1 MKIYLSKYW
10 RQSSILSFCVIIFL
24 VVGLVAFCIWSNDKE
39 DYIMVL
45 CVAVYVLILGCIL
58 LGSKRFLTY
67 AIIEKNQIHSYS
79 FFSKELCVISN
90 EKPVYYAIFNTP
102 QGGKIA
108 KFIVISNELFEYRDT
123 YGVAKVRFIQHYDMA
138 KQVVLP
144 YNDQVIKLLNF
155 DDWHRIC

>member
-10 RQSSILSFCVIIFL
+10 RQSSILSFCVIIFS
-24 VVGLVAFCIWSNDKE
+24 VAGLIAFCIWSNDKE

-45 CVAVYVLILGCIL
+45 CVAVYVLMLGGIL

-67 AIIEKNQIHSYS
+67 AIIEENKIHSYS
-79 FFSKELCVISN
+79 FFSKELCVIST

-102 QGGKIA
+102 QGGRIA
-108 KFIVISNELFEYRDT
+108 KFIVIYNELFEYRDT
-123 YGVAKVRFIQHYDMA
+123 YGFAKVRFIQHYDMA

-144 YNDQVIKLLNF
+144 YNDQVIRLLDF

>member
-10 RQSSILSFCVIIFL
+10 RQSGIFNFCFMIFL
-24 VVGLVAFCIWSNDKE
+24 VAGLIAFCIWSNDKE

-45 CVAVYVLILGCIL
+45 CVSVYVLILGCML

-67 AIIEKNQIHSYS
+67 SIIEKNQIHSYS
-79 FFSKELCVISN
+79 FFSKELCVIST

-102 QGGKIA
+102 QGGRIA

-123 YGVAKVRFIQHYDMA
+123 YGFCNEAQGD
-138 KQVVLP
+138 KQ
-144 YNDQVIKLLNF
+144 Q
-155 DDWHRIC
+155 

>member
-10 RQSSILSFCVIIFL
+10 RQSSILSFCVIIFS
-24 VVGLVAFCIWSNDKE
+24 VAGLIAFCIWSNDKE

-45 CVAVYVLILGCIL
+45 CVAVYVLMLGGIL

-79 FFSKELCVISN
+79 FFSKKLCVIST
-90 EKPVYYAIFNTP
+90 EKPVYYAIFSTP
-102 QGGKIA
+102 QGGRIA

-123 YGVAKVRFIQHYDMA
+123 YGFAKVRFIQHYDMA

-144 YNDQVIKLLNF
+144 YNDQVIRLLDF
-155 DDWHRIC
+155 DDWQRIC

>member
-1 MKIYLSKYW
+1 
-10 RQSSILSFCVIIFL
+10 
-24 VVGLVAFCIWSNDKE
+24 
-39 DYIMVL
+39 MVL
-45 CVAVYVLILGCIL
+45 CVAMYVLMLGGIL

-67 AIIEKNQIHSYS
+67 VIIEKDQIHSYS
-79 FFSKELCVISN
+79 FFSKELCVISTK
-90 EKPVYYAIFNTP
+90 KPVYYAIFNTP

-123 YGVAKVRFIQHYDMA
+123 YGFAKIRFIQHYDMS

-144 YNDQVIKLLNF
+144 YNDQVIRLLDF